1 MVKKSYHLKLK
12 IYRVAVSTYDPPRQ
26 EILGVSHYELVLTNL
41 YIHRRITLAVIVTS
55 IQPKPIIEE
64 RSFSILHLS
73 PCVKYPIHAHRN
85 RSDRVMIYLR
95 IVRIANMGLFYFGD
109 I

>member
-1 MVKKSYHLKLK
+1 MVKKVTIKLK
-12 IYRVAVSTYDPPRQ
+12 IYRVAISTYGPPRQ

-64 RSFSILHLS
+64 RSFSILHLNS
-73 PCVKYPIHAHRN
+73 
-85 RSDRVMIYLR
+85 
-95 IVRIANMGLFYFGD
+95 
-109 I
+109 